1 MEQEAMVIRNTRL
14 NRFYPKRIAT
24 KELKRKIGKLAAV
37 NVVDMPTDGD
47 IGGQQTIDFPEEFPA
62 GEIPDNQNSAA
73 EGLYKR
79 PRQAEIGQGIT
90 PLTTEREQGKTKQK
104 DTQHGMWSDS
114 YHDENRF
121 EDADMKLGEL
131 DDPIYPPYS
140 NEHSP
145 VDSRYEDVDKDT
157 YDITLHA
164 KNSGDHDFDKLWVC
178 MDLDGTLLS
187 KPDEYLDDHGN
198 HIFGTALPGASEA
211 LQKLIDDGAR
221 VSIYTAR
228 QYFDEESEVSK
239 ALGMS
244 PDQLLEF
251 QVEEALIENDIPF
264 TDIYIGKKPPA
275 HFYVDD
281 RTIPPFDGDWDM
293 VIDTVRKKLEEKSRK
308 EAGFIP
314 TDMYLTEME
323 FEQLS
328 NSISNIDDVS
338 QLKDF
343 YCTTSNYYRIAEE
356 SDEQDQKHIASI
368 LKRKILSQIK
378 TLGKRKQFKIVKESQ
393 SEYIT
398 PDDLIRIYELEY
410 KLSQLRNRGEISDNA
425 NIKKFQMTEEL
436 RLLLN
441 KTSKTLIDAYEMR
454 IGMREEFDD
463 SEWNEADEDI
473 ESMLIKLQNTN
484 MDIILFHEA
493 LMLAHNNGDMLDYL
507 NALTK
512 IDKTLLDDLSA
523 GKYVTQWDEELAKI
537 ANDPIKDQVNYH
549 GIKMDVEWPRGSI
562 RSYEGQD
569 TYVTHMKADYGYA
582 RGVEGND
589 GEELDIYLVDRDS
602 DSPAAYIIEQ
612 LKADGSY
619 DEDKI
624 VLGAYSEGEAAD
636 IYLQHMPEYM
646 LGDIREIPVERLVN
660 ALYGE
665 PEDRRGEEDEVP
677 KEELDKTI
685 AFRII
690 ASYSDLAMRAINQAN
705 ISPLS
710 IIILEVVDP
719 SVGYVGMIDELS
731 RAMLKDDSLK
741 QKIESL
747 VFPSTRPHLQY
758 PDVSEEELE
767 NLESSIGPTGTQ
779 KIIHAMIKCGTK
791 TWPEDDIFENEYTD
805 GTEDRENRDIPRDND
820 KETYGRG

>member
-1 MEQEAMVIRNTRL
+1 MVTRI
-14 NRFYPKRIAT
+14 NRFYPKRITQIQLSRQLAS
-24 KELKRKIGKLAAV
+24 IAAV
-37 NVVDMPTDGD
+37 NIVDKETDGD
-47 IGGQQTIDFPEEFPA
+47 VGGQQTIDFPEEFPA

-73 EGLYKR
+73 EGLYRR

-104 DTQHGMWSDS
+104 DTQHGMWDES
-114 YHDENRF
+114 YSDENSF
-121 EDADMKLGEL
+121 EDADLKLGEL
-131 DDPIYPPYS
+131 EDPVYPPYS

-145 VDSRYEDVDKDT
+145 VDSRYEDVDKDK
-157 YDITLHA
+157 YNITLHA
-164 KNSGDHDFDKLWVC
+164 NHSNDHDFDKLWVC
-178 MDLDGTLLS
+178 IDLDGTLLS
-187 KPDEYLDDHGN
+187 KPDDYVDDRGN

-228 QYFDEESEVSK
+228 QYFNEESQVSK
-239 ALGMS
+239 ALGLS

-251 QVEEALIENDIPF
+251 QVEEALILNDIPF

-281 RTIPPFDGDWDM
+281 RTIPPFEGDWDM
-293 VIDTVRKKLEEKSRK
+293 VIDTVREKLEEKSRK
-308 EAGFIP
+308 KAFVLP
-314 TDMYLTEME
+314 TDTYITESE
-323 FEQLS
+323 FNQL
-328 NSISNIDDVS
+328 NQSISEIPNIN
-338 QLKDF
+338 QLKDL
-343 YCTTSNYYRIAEE
+343 YRTASNYNVLAQE
-356 SDEQDQKHIASI
+356 SDESDQQHISSI
-368 LKRKILSQIK
+368 LKSSILDQIKILNR
-378 TLGKRKQFKIVKESQ
+378 RKQFKIVKESQ

-398 PDDLIRIYELEY
+398 SDDLIRIYELEY
-410 KLSQLRNRGEISDNA
+410 KLSQLQNRGDLSDNT
-425 NIKKFQMTEEL
+425 NIKKFQMEEEL

-454 IGMREEFDD
+454 IDMREEFDD

-473 ESMLIKLQNTN
+473 ENMLMKLQSAN

-507 NALTK
+507 NSLTR

-523 GKYVTQWDEELAKI
+523 GKYVNQWDEELNKT
-537 ANDPIKDQVNYH
+537 ANDPVKDQVNYH
-549 GIKMDVEWPRGSI
+549 GIKIDVEWPKGSI

-582 RGVEGND
+582 RGIEGND
-589 GEELDIYLVDRDS
+589 GEELDIYLIDRNN

-612 LKADGSY
+612 LTADGDY

-646 LGDIREIPVERLVN
+646 LGDIREVPVERLVN

-665 PEDRRGEEDEVP
+665 PEDRRGEIDEVP

-685 AFRII
+685 AFRIF
-690 ASYSDLAMRAINQAN
+690 ASYSDLAMRAIDQAN
-705 ISPLS
+705 ITQLS
-710 IIILEVVDP
+710 SLILSVVDP
-719 SVGYVGMIDELS
+719 SLEYVDMIDELT
-731 RAMLKDDSLK
+731 RAMLRDESLR
-741 QKIESL
+741 QQIESM
-747 VFPSTRPHLQY
+747 VEPSTRPRLQY
-758 PDVSEEELE
+758 PDVSLE
-767 NLESSIGPTGTQ
+767 DLEKIDDSIGPTGTQ

-805 GTEDRENRDIPRDND
+805 GTEDRENRDIPRSND
-820 KETYGRG
+820 KSTNSRG